1 MKQHVMRPRSKS
13 VFLSS
18 LLLIFFST
26 SVLAQTAA
34 QVATQ
39 AAKTATQTAAQ
50 PSAHTVAQAKGQ
62 ASALANSVS
71 PTTGLLQIFLAL
83 IVVIALMLFIAWLF
97 KRIGP
102 INSMN
107 KVPMKVVGGLS
118 LGNRERIMVVEVGDQ
133 WLVLGI
139 TAQQISN
146 LSSMP
151 KQALPTASTD
161 DNKLSNDQEKG
172 PENQFAYW
180 LKKTLEKR
188 NTPDT

>member
-1 MKQHVMRPRSKS
+1 MRSQSKS

-34 QVATQ
+34 Q
-39 AAKTATQTAAQ
+39 
-50 PSAHTVAQAKGQ
+50 PSANTVAQAKGQ
-62 ASALANSVS
+62 ASTLANSVS

-83 IVVIALMLFIAWLF
+83 IIVIALMLFIAWLF
-97 KRIGP
+97 KRIGT

-151 KQALPTASTD
+151 KQALSTASTD
-161 DNKLSNDQEKG
+161 DNKLSNGQEKG